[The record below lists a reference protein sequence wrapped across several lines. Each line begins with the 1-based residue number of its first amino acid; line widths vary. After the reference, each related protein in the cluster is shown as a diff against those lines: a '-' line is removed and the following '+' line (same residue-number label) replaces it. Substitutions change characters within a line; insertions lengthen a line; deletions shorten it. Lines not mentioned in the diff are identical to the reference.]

1 MKTKD
6 DIAYKYLIAFIL
18 GMFLFL
24 LYFLQVGVCMSIAK
38 EKNHITYNN
47 SAFTC
52 AINPFKY
59 R

>member
-38 EKNHITYNN
+38 EKYHAIYND
-47 SAFTC
+47 SAFIC
-52 AINPFKY
+52 VKNPFEF